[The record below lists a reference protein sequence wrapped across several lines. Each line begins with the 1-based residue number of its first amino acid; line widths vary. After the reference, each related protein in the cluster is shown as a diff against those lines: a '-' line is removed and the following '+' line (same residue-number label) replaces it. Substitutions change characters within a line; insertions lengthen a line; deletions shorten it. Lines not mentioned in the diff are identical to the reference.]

1 MKEESVMQV
10 GFTNEQMEKFIRD
23 NLFSDEVIDSIS
35 ENMMPIESLMA
46 YYRCAIMEVETKF
59 KVLDEQFSL
68 QYDRNPIESIK
79 SRIKSM
85 EGIIKKV
92 RRKNVPLSLEAIEKE
107 IKDIAG
113 IRVVCSFPEDIY
125 LLADCFLQQDDI
137 RLIEMKDY
145 IKNPKES
152 GYRSLHLIVEVP
164 IFLEHEKKMM
174 KVEIQI
180 RSLAMDFWASQEHK
194 LRYKKNIPEDER
206 ERLAV
211 ELKEIAEEVAAIDG
225 RMSEIRAR
233 INSPEYQEKVNASKR
248 NLVFPFPGPIAREI
262 LDSIEAEEAEEE
274 EVEEGE

>member
-1 MKEESVMQV
+1 MQV

-35 ENMMPIESLMA
+35 ENMMPLESLMA

-92 RRKNVPLSLEAIEKE
+92 RRKNVPLSLEAVEQE

-164 IFLEHEKKMM
+164 IFLENEKRPM
-174 KVEIQI
+174 KVEVQI

-194 LRYKKNIPEDER
+194 LRYKKNIPEDEK
-206 ERLAV
+206 EKLAT
-211 ELKEIAEEVAAIDG
+211 ELKEIAEEVTAIDN
-225 RMSEIRAR
+225 RMSEISAR
-233 INSPEYQEKVNASKR
+233 MNTPEYQEKVNASKR
-248 NLVFPFPGPIAREI
+248 NLGFPFNTPFPGPLAKEI
-262 LDSIEAEEAEEE
+262 LDSIDMEIEDEE
-274 EVEEGE
+274 